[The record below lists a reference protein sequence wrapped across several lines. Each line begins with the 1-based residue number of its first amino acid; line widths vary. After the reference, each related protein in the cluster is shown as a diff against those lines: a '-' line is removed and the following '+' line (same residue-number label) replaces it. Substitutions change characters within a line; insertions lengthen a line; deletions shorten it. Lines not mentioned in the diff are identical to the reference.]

1 VLIIELLSTP
11 SHITLLGEGDDNW
24 VRRIYADSHQH
35 PEDPDLTQDGHSIG
49 HWEGNALVIGTT
61 AIMPQAFIAIIE
73 AVGIPNDGD
82 MHIIE
87 RLHLAGPNVL
97 HDDLEITELN
107 VLTATWNHTDF
118 PAVIGQGGVSAG
130 GPASGQ
136 GLVRQQHIRFR
147 TRKTP
152 TGRFAPRNRE

>member
-11 SHITLLGEGDDNW
+11 SHITLLGGVDDNR

-49 HWEGNALVIGTT
+49 HWEGDALVRGTA

-73 AVGIPNDGD
+73 AVGIPNNGD

-87 RLHLAGPNVL
+87 RLHLAGAECPARRPGNNSAESS
-97 HDDLEITELN
+97 HHNLEP
-107 VLTATWNHTDF
+107 HGF
-118 PAVIGQGGVSAG
+118 
-130 GPASGQ
+130 
-136 GLVRQQHIRFR
+136 FR
-147 TRKTP
+147 RY
-152 TGRFAPRNRE
+152 